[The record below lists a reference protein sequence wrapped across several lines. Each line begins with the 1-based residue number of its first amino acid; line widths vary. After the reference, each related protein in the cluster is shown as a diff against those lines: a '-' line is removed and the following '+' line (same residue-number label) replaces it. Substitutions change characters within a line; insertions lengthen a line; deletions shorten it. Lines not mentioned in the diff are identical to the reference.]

1 MLGAERERV
10 QGCAWSVNGTAG
22 GAICRVS
29 ADIACIC
36 VCGGG
41 GGGGPWFHEWNGRWC
56 SSFRI
61 AMT

>member
-1 MLGAERERV
+1 MVCE
-10 QGCAWSVNGTAG
+10 WNGKAG
-22 GAICRVS
+22 GAVYRVS

-36 VCGGG
+36 VQVCVCGGG
-41 GGGGPWFHEWNGRWC
+41 GGGGGGPRFHEWNGRC